1 MFELLRDDV
10 EKYAVNSDKFK
21 WEKNK
26 WKYNST
32 KKTTNKFR
40 LTLVKKFIIN
50 SILWNIQTRWW
61 CYVYGFGGEAAAK
74 KKSSVTWHSG
84 GETLNDEY

>member
-1 MFELLRDDV
+1 M
-10 EKYAVNSDKFK
+10 
-21 WEKNK
+21 
-26 WKYNST
+26 
-32 KKTTNKFR
+32 
-40 LTLVKKFIIN
+40 KKFIIN